1 MAEHSEG
8 LSPLATGLK
17 GRCPRCGEG
26 HLFTG
31 SSRSPKL
38 RCLRLD
44 FSFADSGD
52 GPAVLIMFPVG
63 TIVVAG
69 WLITDALF
77 GWPAVAQLAIWL
89 PMTLI
94 LSLLM
99 LRPFKGAMI
108 TCSTRPARGPAANWA
123 NGTTPRVRSEK
134 VADFFGSTTRPGGN
148 TECGQKRLQTF
159 SMRPHDQ

>member
-1 MAEHSEG
+1 MGRDRRRPLTSKERPGALEAVPAYHMAEHSEG
-8 LSPLATGLK
+8 LSPLATGLR

-26 HLFTG
+26 HLFSGFLTVAESCDACG
-31 SSRSPKL
+31 
-38 RCLRLD
+38 LD
-44 FSFADSGD
+44 FSFADSWD

-63 TIVVAG
+63 TIVIAG

-99 LRPFKGAMI
+99 LRPFKGVMI
-108 TCSTRPARGPAANWA
+108 NLQYKTGA
-123 NGTTPRVRSEK
+123 
-134 VADFFGSTTRPGGN
+134 RPGG
-148 TECGQKRLQTF
+148 ELGER
-159 SMRPHDQ
+159 DDD